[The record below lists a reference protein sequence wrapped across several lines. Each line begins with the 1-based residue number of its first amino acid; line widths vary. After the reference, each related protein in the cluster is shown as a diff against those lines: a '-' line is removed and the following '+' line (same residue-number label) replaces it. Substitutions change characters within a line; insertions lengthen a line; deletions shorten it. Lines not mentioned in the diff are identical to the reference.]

1 MARRKDQRARRD
13 HFIAAA
19 RRRIVDQGLAP
30 VRLRHIADEAG
41 LSPGLVTYYFPE
53 LDELFR
59 EVYSDAVD
67 RFYTQRRQMIEETAD
82 PRARLVAMIGSGL
95 PSGPDDEI
103 CALLSEFGPQVAR
116 SPVVK
121 ALRKTLYERQVNL
134 YESILQTGAA
144 LGAFDLTSPALTIAC
159 NLVALEDAYG
169 HHVIAQVAV
178 TRDQAERFLLDYA
191 SAATRADLCVSQGMP
206 LEQ

>member
-1 MARRKDQRARRD
+1 MARRKDQQARRG

-19 RRRIVDQGLAP
+19 RRRIVEQGLAP

-53 LDELFR
+53 LDQLFS

-67 RFYTQRRQMIEETAD
+67 RFYTQRREMIEETAD
-82 PRARLVAMIGSGL
+82 PRARLVSMIRSGL
-95 PSGPDDEI
+95 PSGPDDEV

-116 SPVVK
+116 NPIVH
-121 ALRKTLYERQVNL
+121 ALRKTLFERQVNL
-134 YESILQTGAA
+134 YESILLTGAA
-144 LGAFDLTSPALTIAC
+144 LGVFELTGPALTIAS

-178 TRDQAERFLLDYA
+178 TRAQAELFLLDFA
-191 SAATRADLCVSQGMP
+191 SAATRCDLSVAR
-206 LEQ
+206 

>member
-1 MARRKDQRARRD
+1 MARRKDQQARRD

-19 RRRIVDQGLAP
+19 RRRIVEQGLAP

-41 LSPGLVTYYFPE
+41 LSPGLVTYYFPD

-67 RFYTQRRQMIEETAD
+67 RFYVQRRAMIEGTSD
-82 PRARLVAMIGSGL
+82 PRERLLAMIRSGL
-95 PSGPDDEI
+95 PTGPDDEI
-103 CALLSEFGPQVAR
+103 CALLSEFGPQVGR

-121 ALRKTLYERQVNL
+121 ALRKTLFERQVML
-134 YESILQTGAA
+134 YESILTTGAA
-144 LGAFDLTSPALTIAC
+144 LGVFDLTSPALTIAS

-169 HHVIAQVAV
+169 HHVIAEVSV
-178 TRDQAERFLLDYA
+178 GRDDAERFLIGYA
-191 SAATRADLCVSQGMP
+191 SATTGCDLS
-206 LEQ
+206 